1 MKLQA
6 PTKIHRD
13 NETGE
18 ATFVCTHSLCRSFF
32 GGVCPHFQMCP
43 HCRRLRS
50 CNSMSNGVCR
60 AGKGCRRIHDIE
72 TVGLSKVGGLVKV
85 ERWTAEQTQIFY
97 KGLGDPMPPP
107 PEPSPSEEEGE
118 EPAAERDAVDDALA
132 EALAEAL
139 ADAVAAVEAKE
150 LLQGLRRRGLR

>member
-1 MKLQA
+1 MKLRA

-43 HCRRLRS
+43 HCQTLRS

-60 AGKGCRRIHDIE
+60 AGKGCRRRKVRCPLPPSDE
-72 TVGLSKVGGLVKV
+72 LS
-85 ERWTAEQTQIFY
+85 
-97 KGLGDPMPPP
+97 
-107 PEPSPSEEEGE
+107 
-118 EPAAERDAVDDALA
+118 
-132 EALAEAL
+132 
-139 ADAVAAVEAKE
+139 
-150 LLQGLRRRGLR
+150 